1 MRYDSTAASLWPQR
15 RRGSKVA
22 AVTLLK
28 TARNHEFLKNIELF
42 RLLDSSELND
52 LLLHTEAFHLGSGDR
67 LFSEGDDA
75 DGLYVVERGE
85 VEVRAAVDADRAT
98 TLAHLGNGSV
108 IGEISLL
115 AGGQRSATVEAFSP
129 TSGFFLA
136 RSAFDSLRFSGN
148 PAAFKV
154 ILQLART
161 LDDRRR
167 ALQDRFDQLKL
178 DPEIGARLR
187 ERATRELLARV
198 RKA

>member
-1 MRYDSTAASLWPQR
+1 M
-15 RRGSKVA
+15 
-22 AVTLLK
+22 TLL
-28 TARNHEFLKNIELF
+28 TPSRNHEFLKNIDLF
-42 RLLDSSELND
+42 ELLDTAELND
-52 LLLHTEAFHLGSGDR
+52 ILLHTESFHLASGDR

-85 VEVRAAVDADRAT
+85 VEVRVAIDGGRET
-98 TLAHLGNGSV
+98 TLAHLGNGSI

-115 AGGQRSATVEAFSP
+115 AGGKRSASVEAFSP
-129 TSGFFLA
+129 TSGFFLSS
-136 RSAFDSLRFSGN
+136 SAFDKLRTSGHR
-148 PAAFKV
+148 AAFKV

-161 LDDRRR
+161 LDTRRR

-178 DPEIGARLR
+178 DPEVGARLK